1 MCDTDSVITDAK
13 LNDYP
18 DLMEEFMWDGCG
30 DALGSLKNEAD
41 DHLKDCGWC
50 KDDMKR
56 LKEEEGGMLHFD
68 ALILGGCKFYCLRK
82 EGCEEIAKLKGFK
95 KSKGEELSERRL
107 RDDGSWRRKNAEAGS
122 ISLPQNEP
130 PICG

>member
-41 DHLKDCGWC
+41 DQIKDCGWA
-50 KDDMKR
+50 KDDINR
-56 LKEEEGGMLHFD
+56 LREEEGGMVHFD
-68 ALILGGCKFYCLRK
+68 EFSRENAPELTEL
-82 EGCEEIAKLKGFK
+82 EGFL
-95 KSKGEELSERRL
+95 
-107 RDDGSWRRKNAEAGS
+107 
-122 ISLPQNEP
+122 
-130 PICG
+130 

>member
-41 DHLKDCGWC
+41 YHLKDCGWAN
-50 KDDMKR
+50 DDIKR
-56 LKEEEGGMLHFD
+56 LREEEGGMRHFPLSHRRPD
-68 ALILGGCKFYCLRK
+68 TPTTRK
-82 EGCEEIAKLKGFK
+82 CDLSSRHFRHKLPCEF
-95 KSKGEELSERRL
+95 
-107 RDDGSWRRKNAEAGS
+107 
-122 ISLPQNEP
+122 P
-130 PICG
+130 